1 MIVATSGHI
10 DHGKTALVKAL
21 TGVDTDRLPEEKK
34 RGLSIDLGFAYLPLD
49 DGQTLGFVDVPGHER
64 FVRNMLAGVIGVD
77 CVLLVIAADDGP
89 MPQTAEHLAILDLLG
104 VTSGLI
110 AITKIDRVSPAP
122 LAEVTRLVE
131 TMVGR
136 TSLQGAEIFPVSAQ
150 TGEGVAALGNHLKM
164 VARKTTKGAYGGHF
178 RLAIDRVFTI
188 KGAGLVVTG
197 TAHSGRVSVG
207 DQLFLSPSGIA
218 VRARG
223 IHAQNREVN
232 DAFQGQRCA
241 VNISGAGLKK
251 TEVRRGDWLLAE
263 QSAAG
268 GTRLDVRLRVLPDEK
283 PVSKRGLPVLVHL
296 GAAAI
301 PGRVASIQPE
311 AISADQT
318 GLARVTLDRPVVA
331 CWGDRIILRD
341 RSAQRTIAG
350 GKVVD
355 PLAPARGRAR
365 PERLAQL
372 AAKEVADPVKSLAS
386 SLGQSH
392 AGIQFDWF
400 CRARNLTAPES
411 KSVLQS
417 AAATLTEREGVRLAF
432 SSAHWKALCTAVVGA
447 LEAYHATSP
456 MNSGPTQA
464 EIRESLHRRLSADVL
479 TMVLDELV
487 SDGRIMRSGNRLH
500 MPSFR
505 PQSSEQEGVLSQQIL
520 SALGAVDPNARSV
533 RELVVNLAVDATD
546 IKQSLRN
553 AVKQGLIVDISGVRY
568 LLAERM
574 EAFATVA
581 GELADNSPDATF
593 TVRMFSD
600 RAGIGRNLATQVL
613 EYFDRTGLTRRI
625 GDARQVL
632 RLTDAPLIRTSV
644 EES

>member
-34 RGLSIDLGFAYLPLD
+34 RGLSIDLGFAYLPLG

-77 CVLLVIAADDGP
+77 CVLLVVAADDGP
-89 MPQTAEHLAILDLLG
+89 MPQTAEHLAILDLLE
-104 VTSGLI
+104 VTDGLI
-110 AITKIDRVSPAP
+110 AITKIDRVSPAR
-122 LAEVTRLVE
+122 LAEVTQMVE
-131 TMVGR
+131 AMVGR
-136 TSLQGAEIFPVSAQ
+136 TSLRGAEIFPVSAQ
-150 TGEGVAALGNHLKM
+150 TGEGVVALGNHLKM
-164 VARKTTKGAYGGHF
+164 VARKTTKRAIGGHF
-178 RLAIDRVFTI
+178 RLAIDRAFTI

-197 TAHSGRVSVG
+197 TAHSGRVCVG
-207 DQLFLSPSGIA
+207 DRLLLSPSRAA
-218 VRARG
+218 VRVRG

-251 TEVRRGDWLLAE
+251 AEVRRGDWLLTE

-268 GTRLDVRLRVLPDEK
+268 GTRLDMRLRVLHDEK
-283 PVSKRGLPVLVHL
+283 PVSKRGVPVLVYL

-311 AISADQT
+311 TVGADQS
-318 GLARVTLDRPVVA
+318 GLVRVSLDRPVFA

-341 RSAQRTIAG
+341 QSAQRTIAG

-365 PERLAQL
+365 PERLALL
-372 AAKEVADPVKSLAS
+372 AAMEIVDPVKSFAS
-386 SLGQSH
+386 LLDQSE
-392 AGIQFDWF
+392 AGIHFDGF
-400 CRARNLTAPES
+400 CWARNLTTSES
-411 KSVLQS
+411 EAVLQG
-417 AAATLTEREGVRLAF
+417 AAAKLTEREYTRLAF
-432 SSAHWKALCTAVVGA
+432 SSAYWKALCAAAVGA
-447 LEAYHATSP
+447 IEAYHATSP
-456 MNSGPTQA
+456 MNSGPTPA
-464 EIRESLHRRLSADVL
+464 EIRESLHIRLSADVL
-479 TMVLDELV
+479 ATILDELV
-487 SDGRIMRSGNRLH
+487 SDGHIMRGGNHLH

-520 SALGAVDPNARSV
+520 SALRTVDPNAHSV
-533 RELVVNLAVDATD
+533 RELVVNLADDAKD

-553 AVKQGLIVDISGVRY
+553 AVKQGLIVDISSDRY

-574 EAFATVA
+574 DVFASVA
-581 GELADNSPDATF
+581 GDLADNSPDATF

-600 RAGIGRNLATQVL
+600 GAGIGRNLAIQVL

-625 GDARQVL
+625 GDSRQIL
-632 RLTDAPLIRTSV
+632 GPTDAPLIPSTV
-644 EES
+644 EKS